1 VRLLERSGNAI
12 AVERESERTTTMGS
26 VLGWTANSVLF
37 AIGCLLAAD
46 TADEVIAAALLP
58 SSPAAVEPSRAAP
71 TPPRARSWAEREI
84 ILTRNLFHS
93 SLAAPPPSADQL
105 EEELEKSRLPVT
117 LLGTFASTD
126 PNLARATLQDKEK
139 NETLVVGVGDKIR
152 DAALVQRI
160 ERRRVVLTENGGP
173 RELTFG
179 DEEGPGK
186 PSIQRAAPGRRA
198 AAAAIRPT
206 QSGAVAVSRDA
217 IQQSMR
223 DPNTLLTQARV
234 LPKFEQGQMVGL
246 QVNGIKP
253 GSLFQEIGL
262 QEGDVI
268 TQFNG
273 IAINSPD
280 QSARIFQELANA
292 AEFNVIVRGADGAE
306 TVKNFTPE

>member
-1 VRLLERSGNAI
+1 
-12 AVERESERTTTMGS
+12 MGS
-26 VLGWTANSVLF
+26 VLSWTANSVLF

-46 TADEVIAAALLP
+46 TANEVIAAVLLP
-58 SSPAAVEPSRAAP
+58 VSAPEVATPSV
-71 TPPRARSWAEREI
+71 TPPPPVRSHSWAEREI

-93 SLAAPPPSADQL
+93 SLVAPALTEAQL
-105 EEELEKSRLPVT
+105 QEDLEKSRLPVT
-117 LLGTFASTD
+117 LLGTFAATD
-126 PNLARATLQDKEK
+126 PNLSRATLQDKEK
-139 NETLVVGVGDKIR
+139 NETLVVGIGDQIKNV
-152 DAALVQRI
+152 ALVTRI
-160 ERRRVVLTENGGP
+160 ERRRVVLTENGAP
-173 RELTFG
+173 RELTIG
-179 DEEGPGK
+179 EEENGQPT
-186 PSIQRAAPGRRA
+186 IQRANPARRRTAQAPVRQ
-198 AAAAIRPT
+198 T
-206 QSGAVAVSRDA
+206 QSGVAVSRDA
-217 IQQSMR
+217 IQKSMR
-223 DPNTLLTQARV
+223 DPSELLSQARV

-280 QSARIFQELANA
+280 QSAKIFQELANA